1 MASNRIYPKS
11 YSLIPGMSTT
21 HHGTGEH
28 IPNMVRMTTS
38 YTDGGISYF
47 NYSKITQ
54 GIHVSF
60 ANVEAY
66 DGFCVS
72 EMMGAGVSFNVVES
86 TRYNAKKVQKVH
98 DALAPHVDELAKLWL
113 TDSEALK
120 ARMTELLKGI

>member
-28 IPNMVRMTTS
+28 IPNIVRMTTS

-60 ANVEAY
+60 ANMEAY

-72 EMMGAGVSFNVVES
+72 VSFNVVES

-120 ARMTELLKGI
+120 ARMLELLKGV